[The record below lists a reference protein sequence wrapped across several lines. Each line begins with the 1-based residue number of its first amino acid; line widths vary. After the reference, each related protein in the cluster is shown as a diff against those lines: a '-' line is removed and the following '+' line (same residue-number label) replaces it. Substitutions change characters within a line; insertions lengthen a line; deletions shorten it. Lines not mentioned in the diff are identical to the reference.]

1 MSLIPI
7 VNNVLND
14 EFFGF
19 PMRPLYA
26 PMPLMRNSDSST
38 TNATLRRSSPCYEIH
53 EDDTK
58 FQLSIEVPG
67 VKAEDINIQVEQE
80 GRLMRVSGDRKMKK
94 GDEVTTTHFE
104 KSFKLGKTIDAN
116 KVSAN
121 LADGI
126 LVVTALK
133 DEDKAP
139 VKVAIT
145 QNPH

>member
-7 VNNVLND
+7 VNNMFDD
-14 EFFGF
+14 EFFGL
-19 PMRPLYA
+19 PLRPLYA
-26 PMPLMRNSDSST
+26 PMPLMRNAGLST
-38 TNATLRRSSPCYEIH
+38 NNTTLRRSSPCYEIH
-53 EDDTK
+53 EDDAK

-67 VKAEDINIQVEQE
+67 VKAEDISIQVEQE
-80 GRLMRVSGDRKMKK
+80 GRVMRVCGDRKMTK
-94 GDEVTTTHFE
+94 GEEVTTTHFE
-104 KSFKLGKTIDAN
+104 KSFKLGKSIDAN

-126 LVVTALK
+126 LIVTALK
-133 DEDKAP
+133 DEEKAP